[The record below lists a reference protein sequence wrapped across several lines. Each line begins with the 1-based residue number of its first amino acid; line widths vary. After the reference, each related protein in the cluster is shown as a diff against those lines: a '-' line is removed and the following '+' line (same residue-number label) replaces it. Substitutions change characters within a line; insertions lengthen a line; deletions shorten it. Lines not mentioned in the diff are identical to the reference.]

1 MIQIEWIFL
10 LKIDKL
16 KILLISQIN
25 MEESNIYGKEA
36 LEKLDT
42 FELLNEIEES
52 CEECDRR

>member
-1 MIQIEWIFL
+1 
-10 LKIDKL
+10 
-16 KILLISQIN
+16 